1 VHTWHRRATLPLSH
15 LHFWVVKRRRFTRCV
30 CVGLSCEREWAP
42 PPTVRLLCWQ
52 ARALSIFPILVRF
65 RSFPSPPPSNLFW
78 LFVLYV
84 QSHLTLRGIFFILL
98 EFPGLLYYS
107 TLHSHFLLIESTQTA
122 SFSVHNSRVHSRTNT
137 TYPSLRTAFY
147 DLSVLQQLLSSIC
160 VTPSPTSPLRLLLC
174 WSRKSWLVDMM
185 SERETCMWLP
195 TRLSLLSRL
204 LSTTSAPLCRLAAPG
219 L

>member
-1 VHTWHRRATLPLSH
+1 MGSAANCSSVVLAGESLKYLPH
-15 LHFWVVKRRRFTRCV
+15 PR
-30 CVGLSCEREWAP
+30 P
-42 PPTVRLLCWQ
+42 LL
-52 ARALSIFPILVRF
+52 LFSL
-65 RSFPSPPPSNLFW
+65 PPSIQPFW

-137 TYPSLRTAFY
+137 TYPSSHKSFLRCEPPSTIY
-147 DLSVLQQLLSSIC
+147 DLSVLLQLLSSIC

>member
-1 VHTWHRRATLPLSH
+1 VGSAANCSS
-15 LHFWVVKRRRFTRCV
+15 VV
-30 CVGLSCEREWAP
+30 
-42 PPTVRLLCWQ
+42 CWQ
-52 ARALSIFPILVRF
+52 AREPLSIFPVLVRF
-65 RSFPSPPPSNLFW
+65 RSFPFSPPIQPFW
-78 LFVLYV
+78 LFVLHA

-98 EFPGLLYYS
+98 EFPGLSYYS

-137 TYPSLRTAFY
+137 TYPSSHKSFPRREPSSTIFPY
-147 DLSVLQQLLSSIC
+147 FSNSSSIC

-174 WSRKSWLVDMM
+174 WSRKSLLVDMM
-185 SERETCMWLP
+185 SEREACMWLP

>member
-1 VHTWHRRATLPLSH
+1 MHTWHRRTTLPLSH
-15 LHFWVVKRRRFTRCV
+15 LHFWVVKRQRFTHCV

-52 ARALSIFPILVRF
+52 ARAFKYLPHPRPFSLFSL
-65 RSFPSPPPSNLFW
+65 PPSIQPFW

-98 EFPGLLYYS
+98 EFRGLSYYS

-137 TYPSLRTAFY
+137 TYPSSHKSSLRCEPPSTIFPCFSNSSRQYA
-147 DLSVLQQLLSSIC
+147 LLHLQPRHCGFFFAGQGSLGWSI
-160 VTPSPTSPLRLLLC
+160 
-174 WSRKSWLVDMM
+174 
-185 SERETCMWLP
+185 
-195 TRLSLLSRL
+195 
-204 LSTTSAPLCRLAAPG
+204 
-219 L
+219 